1 MASNIKSMTEGKP
14 LRLIFSFA
22 LPLMIGNVFQQL
34 YTVVDTMVV
43 GQVLGVNALAALGAS
58 DWLNWMMLGIIQG
71 FSQGFSILMAQEFGA
86 GNLKR
91 LKKVVG
97 NSISLAAV
105 SAIFLLLMGE
115 SIVFPVLRLLQTPEA
130 IIGQSGLY
138 LRIMFAGIPVVMA
151 YNLLASILRALGDG
165 KTPLHAMIV
174 AAVINIALDVM
185 FVMLFGWGIAGAA
198 AATVIAQLSSSIYC
212 LIHIRKIE
220 ILSLSRED
228 FKPEK
233 ELDKKLILLG
243 LPMAFQNAIISVGG
257 MIVQSV
263 VNGFGVIFIAG
274 FTATNKL
281 YGVLEVAATSYG
293 YAMITYAGQNLGAGR
308 IDRIKKGMKA
318 AVFVAIITA
327 AVIAVC
333 MLAFGHQILGCF
345 ISGEP
350 EETRQTMD
358 IAYHYLAI
366 MSIFLPILYILH
378 VLRSA
383 LQGMGDT
390 VLPMVSGIA
399 EFVMRTGS
407 AILLPM
413 MLGESGI
420 FYAEI
425 LAWAGADVILV
436 SSYFVR
442 MRRLNSGKVN
452 I

>member
-1 MASNIKSMTEGKP
+1 MAANIKSMTEGKP
-14 LRLIFSFA
+14 LKLIFSFA

-71 FSQGFSILMAQEFGA
+71 FAQGFSILMAQEFGA
-86 GNLKR
+86 GNIQR

-97 NSISLAAV
+97 NAILLSAV
-105 SAIFLLLMGE
+105 SAVALLILGE
-115 SIVFPVLRLLQTPEA
+115 AAVLSLLRLLQTPEA
-130 IIGQSGLY
+130 IMGQSLLY

-151 YNLLASILRALGDG
+151 YNLLASVLRALGDG
-165 KTPLHAMIV
+165 KTPLHAMIM
-174 AAVINIALDVM
+174 AAAINIILDLV

-198 AATVIAQLSSSIYC
+198 AATVIAQFSSGIYC
-212 LIHIRKIE
+212 YLHIRKIE
-220 ILSLSRED
+220 ILALGKADCRPD
-228 FKPEK
+228 AP
-233 ELDKKLILLG
+233 LVKKLIFLG

-257 MIVQSV
+257 MIVQAV

-293 YAMITYAGQNLGAGR
+293 YAMVTYVGQNLGAGHV
-308 IDRIKKGMKA
+308 DRIRKGMRA
-318 AVFVAIITA
+318 ALGVALLTS
-327 AVIAVC
+327 AVIAAG
-333 MLAFGHQILGCF
+333 MLLFGHQILGWF
-345 ISGEP
+345 ISGSP
-350 EETRQTMD
+350 EEAELTMG

-366 MSIFLPILYILH
+366 MSVFLPVLYILH
-378 VLRSA
+378 VVRSA

-390 VLPMVSGIA
+390 VLPMASGVA
-399 EFVMRTGS
+399 EFIMRTGT

-413 MLGESGI
+413 LIGEEGI

-442 MRRLNSGKVN
+442 MRKVEAQWRN
-452 I
+452 